1 MSYEID
7 FPHVLAHI
15 KSANRESLATVHLN
29 SFFLLI
35 LDCGVRPLRG
45 QGRIVGGEKSAF
57 GDWPWQVHRVHA
69 TKIRKEGHAFF
80 DIVRWNN

>member
-7 FPHVLAHI
+7 FPHVLAHK
-15 KSANRESLATVHLN
+15 KSANRKSLATVH
-29 SFFLLI
+29 SFILFFILLI

-57 GDWPWQVHRVHA
+57 GDWPWQV
-69 TKIRKEGHAFF
+69 
-80 DIVRWNN
+80 